1 MTGVDQLF
9 DALADP
15 TRRAAVGALLAQ
27 PHSSGDLARALDV
40 SPQALTRHLRILRR
54 AGLARVD
61 GDEGD
66 ARLRIYRIE
75 AAALDPL
82 KNWLAEADRLWS
94 VQLGSFRDYA
104 EGRGE

>member
-1 MTGVDQLF
+1 MSGVGPLF

-15 TRRAAVGALLAQ
+15 TRRAAVAALMTR

-61 GDEGD
+61 GDDGD
-66 ARLRIYRIE
+66 ARRRIYRIDT
-75 AAALDPL
+75 AALDPL
-82 KNWLAEADRLWS
+82 KQWLAEADRMWS
-94 VQLGSFRDYA
+94 AQLGSFRDYA
-104 EGRGE
+104 EARGE